1 MNHATVAQ
9 QHMTER
15 YLLNELDPKDRDEF
29 EEHFFDCAECAL
41 DVHAANLFIENS
53 KVVLA
58 EGPVEVPAVV
68 HAPPKPGWFGWLRP
82 AFAAPAMAVLLAVVG
97 YQNLVTL
104 PQMKLALAPQ
114 VMQWGSVN
122 VATYGSTG
130 TEITT
135 APGQGFLVFARIT
148 PQNGYSK
155 YTAELY
161 NPAAKLEWSLT
172 IPASASQGQWPIAV
186 PGADRQPGTYRLVV
200 KGITPAGESVD
211 VGQGSFEL
219 HISK

>member
-1 MNHATVAQ
+1 MDHATVAQ
-9 QHMTER
+9 QNMTER
-15 YLLNELDPKDRDEF
+15 YLLNELDPKARDEF

-41 DVHAANLFIENS
+41 DVHAANLFIENT

-68 HAPPKPGWFGWLRP
+68 PAPPKPGWFGWLRP

-97 YQNLVTL
+97 YQNLRPPMKPE
-104 PQMKLALAPQ
+104 PQI
-114 VMQWGSVN
+114 MQWGSVN
-122 VATYGSTG
+122 IATYGSTG

-135 APGQGFLVFARIT
+135 APGQSFLVFARIT
-148 PQNGYSK
+148 PQNGYSR

-161 NPAAKLEWSLT
+161 NPATKLEWSLT

-186 PGADRQPGTYRLVV
+186 PAADHQPGTYKLVV
-200 KGITPAGESVD
+200 KGITPAGESVE
-211 VGQGSFEL
+211 VGQGLFEL